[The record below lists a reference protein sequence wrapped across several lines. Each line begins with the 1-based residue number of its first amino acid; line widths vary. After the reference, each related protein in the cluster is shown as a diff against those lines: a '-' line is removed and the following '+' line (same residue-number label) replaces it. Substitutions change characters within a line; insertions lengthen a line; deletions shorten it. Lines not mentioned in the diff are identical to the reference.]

1 MISFKGYNNAMFKLL
16 LALLFSMKLW
26 ANPTPFMVCLG
37 QEEATIHKNKIGGA
51 HYRLNRELISALIQ
65 LRSTIKMKRKFE
77 KQVCNALSP
86 SIKMLELIMSEE
98 IFYSKYDKE
107 NQTSNYQIDMTT
119 INSLNRTSSQLFIN
133 FVTTMQAAL
142 PKANCMQ
149 QLVPEINEFFE
160 KMQYILEDVGIKRVM
175 ETIKEPKKT
184 FQKLNAINLNKPK
197 C

>member
-149 QLVPEINEFFE
+149 QLVPELNEFFE

-184 FQKLNAINLNKPK
+184 FQKLNFYVKSH
-197 C
+197 

>member
-142 PKANCMQ
+142 PKSNCMQ
-149 QLVPEINEFFE
+149 QLVPELNEFFE